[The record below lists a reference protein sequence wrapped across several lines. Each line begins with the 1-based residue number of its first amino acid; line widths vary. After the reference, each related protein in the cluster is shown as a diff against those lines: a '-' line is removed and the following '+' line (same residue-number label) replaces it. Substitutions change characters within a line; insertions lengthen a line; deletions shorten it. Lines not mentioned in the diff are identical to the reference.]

1 MRRVRVKRYRAG
13 SWNEQEEIVAE
24 EALVEVLVNGELLS
38 SLVCTPSHIRELV
51 YGHLAGRGLIRTAQE
66 VKEYQ
71 EEWDFSGGIPGEQV
85 RVRVKLGEPLP
96 DQSAERLLWSG
107 CGTFLVTRFSWQK
120 LSPRPLFSGSRLLDL
135 PKIILSLAQGFKQTG
150 AQHSALL
157 CDRNLTVLF
166 FAEDIGR
173 HNAVDKVV
181 GAALLAEKSLAEGLL
196 YTTGRIGVEL
206 VLKALHVG
214 LPMVISPSAPLWG
227 AVALARQHNLG
238 LIGFLR
244 GQRFNLYSGEGWLTP

>member
-13 SWNEQEEIVAE
+13 SWNEQEELVAE
-24 EALVEVLVNGELLS
+24 EALVEVFVNGGLLS

-66 VKEYQ
+66 VKGYQ
-71 EEWDFSGGIPGEQV
+71 EERDFSGGIPGEQV
-85 RVRVKLGEPLP
+85 RVRVELREPLRAP
-96 DQSAERLLWSG
+96 ATERLLWSD
-107 CGTFLVTRFSWQK
+107 CGTFPSTRFSWPK
-120 LSPRPLFSGSRLLDL
+120 LSPRPLFFGPRLLNL
-135 PKIILSLAQGFKQTG
+135 PKMILSLAQGFRQTG

-157 CDRNLTVLF
+157 CDWNLTALF

-173 HNAVDKVV
+173 HNAVDKVI
-181 GAALLAEKSLAEGLL
+181 GGALLAEKSLAEALL

-206 VLKALHVG
+206 VLKALTVG
-214 LPMVISPSAPLWG
+214 IPMVISPSAPLWG
-227 AVALARQHNLG
+227 AVALARHHNLG

-244 GQRFNLYSGEGWLTP
+244 GKRFNLYSGEGWLAP